1 DNINAITKEE
11 KLLGCSKKQN
21 IDQSD
26 KNKMKIKI
34 ESCSIEVTQTV
45 Q

>member
-1 DNINAITKEE
+1 NNINAITKEE

-26 KNKMKIKI
+26 ENKMKIKI
-34 ESCSIEVTQTV
+34 ESCPMEVTPTV